1 MLPAPVLREKGV
13 QGQFTGGGSH
23 TGVRSAHKAVH
34 TPPLGGR
41 AGVSAEL
48 PWELQ
53 GREEQ
58 TLQEEPASKI
68 TADEARRIQH
78 FPLCQEHH

>member
-1 MLPAPVLREKGV
+1 MFPAPVLREKGV
-13 QGQFTGGGSH
+13 QGQFIGGGSH
-23 TGVRSAHKAVH
+23 RGVRSPDKAVH
-34 TPPLGGR
+34 TPLGGR
-41 AGVSAEL
+41 AGVSAEH

-68 TADEARRIQH
+68 TANEARRIQH
-78 FPLCQEHH
+78 FPLRQEHH

>member
-1 MLPAPVLREKGV
+1 MPPAPVLREKGV
-13 QGQFTGGGSH
+13 QGQFIVGGSH
-23 TGVRSAHKAVH
+23 RGVRSPDKAAH

-41 AGVSAEL
+41 AGVSAEH

-58 TLQEEPASKI
+58 TLQEKAASKT
-68 TADEARRIQH
+68 TADESGRIQH
-78 FPLCQEHH
+78 LPLCQEHH

>member
-13 QGQFTGGGSH
+13 QGQFIGGGSH
-23 TGVRSAHKAVH
+23 RGVRSPDKAVH

-41 AGVSAEL
+41 AGVSAKG

-58 TLQEEPASKI
+58 TLQKEPASKT
-68 TADEARRIQH
+68 TADEARRTQR